1 MHWAGVRK
9 PPGKE
14 PAGAMSGKGAAGSY
28 GDLGIRDG
36 LGEVAAAIGRNGRR
50 R

>member
-1 MHWAGVRK
+1 
-9 PPGKE
+9 
-14 PAGAMSGKGAAGSY
+14 MSGKGAAGCY

-36 LGEVAAAIGRNGRR
+36 LREVAAAIGRNGRR